1 MENSKLEEIRNDV
14 KNWLEGCLIG
24 HFGKPLKNTSST
36 IQETLPFRPSEM
48 YQCGILYGQMP
59 DFNIDAEF
67 VDNKIIEDE
76 ALDSEDENRWGVDEG
91 IENSQKSKKTSAY
104 CYYRPPSA
112 VGLSFF
118 VSSDISIEVI
128 IQAARYSLKKEGR
141 KEYWVR
147 RQLPDN
153 SNHKDSINISPSEN
167 DQQLSCEYDI
177 LSDREL
183 NKDDDSKRK
192 DGHFDKLHIKWRPY
206 SATILDDSGKKR
218 ESSYKKVKGYIVT
231 ISVVNSASVKQ
242 IDSELVK
249 TWEKKHLFQLL
260 FECHIMSGKVYPYPA
275 NNTLQLDEEDKEF
288 DLLYSDKTV
297 FAIGHGVS
305 PEWDI
310 GNDGR
315 VKCIK
320 ADFLPSC
327 EVPLMKTNVEEVD
340 KSALSIAALSK
351 TADNVENVQKL
362 LLEFTGTYRKW
373 IKKLSSS
380 LRQMSSTQKKTAETM
395 LGRLEKCAERMNKGI
410 ESLKDPFAAKA
421 FSFAHIAMMD
431 YMRNRGV
438 KEPYWRPFQLGFL
451 LQEIPS
457 LINDTESERELVDL
471 LWFQTGGG
479 KTEAYLG
486 IISFLITYRRMRYP
500 NNSGG
505 TTVIMRYTLR
515 LLTIQQF
522 QRASIVICALELLRR
537 KYPEILGQTPITSG
551 LWVGAASSPND
562 FSSANKIVQDA
573 LKSDGYGLE
582 KFVITECPW
591 CGSKLKVNRNCL
603 QSAFFCDDNKF
614 AFRCTNSNCEFGGS
628 HNPILP
634 VSVVDQHLYQNPP
647 TLLLATVDKFAMFAW
662 RAESTV
668 FLGNSYHDNLYSVP
682 EHRPPDLIIQDELH
696 LIAGELGTIAAVY
709 EAGFDAVLKIKGHLV
724 KYIASTATIRNAKE
738 QVKKLYARDVSVFPP
753 PGLNWSDSFF
763 ARVDNVKPGR
773 LYIGYYT
780 PNLGRTESFAPLAA
794 SLFTSPSVW
803 SYTDEAVRDAW
814 WTMVAY
820 HGSLRGLGITHNL
833 VSDEVNKYINYYI
846 GYMLDKDFKKENG
859 YAESFNDFYS
869 DTLNLKDKIETQKDN
884 DINDEAK
891 KEISNKFIEFRRL
904 YAESGIAE
912 LTSNR
917 NSSEIRQ
924 YLSDLDI
931 CYSHEANQSIA
942 LLLCTNM
949 VSVGL
954 DIPRLGLMVINGQP
968 FTTGEY
974 IQASSRVGRD
984 KIPGIVAAHYFRN
997 HARDMSH
1004 YENFRSYHESFY
1016 RFVEPTSLT
1025 PFSEPSRK
1033 RALHAALVI
1042 VIRHAAGLL
1051 GNDAANNMNKDND
1064 KIKNSVNILL
1074 QRCKEAS
1081 PEQFENTK
1089 KHLEQLLCYWDSI
1102 SGQDNWDIKPLQ
1114 YQTPSDGRKDKS
1126 PLLISYSKKREMRIS
1141 EYNKSWA
1148 TLQSMRNVDDECG
1161 IFFISPRNTQ

>member
-1 MENSKLEEIRNDV
+1 MGNSRLEEIRKDV
-14 KNWLEGCLIG
+14 QNWLEGCLIG
-24 HFGKPLKNTSST
+24 PFGKPLKKNQSNT
-36 IQETLPFRPSEM
+36 IEEELHFRPSEM

-59 DFNIDAEF
+59 DLEIEIEHTET
-67 VDNKIIEDE
+67 KI
-76 ALDSEDENRWGVDEG
+76 SEDETFEDDDNSWGV
-91 IENSQKSKKTSAY
+91 ENDTKKGAKAKKASIS
-104 CYYRPPSA
+104 CHYRPPSG

-128 IQAARYSLKKEGR
+128 VQAARYLPITRSR
-141 KEYWVR
+141 KDNWVR

-153 SNHKDSINISPSEN
+153 NIERQDIIRIKPSEN
-167 DQQLSCEYDI
+167 DQQLSCEINI

-183 NKDDDSKRK
+183 NKEGDSKRK
-192 DGHFDKLHIKWRPY
+192 DVHFDTLHVKWRPY
-206 SATILDDSGKKR
+206 NATILDDSGKKMGLC
-218 ESSYKKVKGYIVT
+218 YKQVTGYIVT
-231 ISVVNSASVKQ
+231 ISVVNRASVKE
-242 IDSELVK
+242 INSEWVK
-249 TWEKKHLFQLL
+249 TWEKTHLFQLL
-260 FECHIMSGKVYPYPA
+260 FECHIISGEVYPYPG
-275 NNTLQLDEEDKEF
+275 NDMLQLEQEDREF
-288 DLLYSDKTV
+288 ALLYSDKAV

-305 PEWDI
+305 PEWETDK
-310 GNDGR
+310 DSR
-315 VKCIK
+315 VKCVK
-320 ADFLPSC
+320 ADFLPSS
-327 EVPLMKTNVEEVD
+327 EVPLMETDVKEID
-340 KSALSIAALSK
+340 KAVLNLSTLSK
-351 TADNVENVQKL
+351 TEKNVDVIQKIL
-362 LLEFTGTYRKW
+362 FDFTSTYQKW
-373 IKKLSSS
+373 ITKLQSNIKN
-380 LRQMSSTQKKTAETM
+380 MSKEQIKTADTM
-395 LGRLEKCAERMNKGI
+395 LGRLEKCTERMNKGI
-410 ESLKDPFAAKA
+410 KSLKEPFVAKA
-421 FSFAHIAMMD
+421 FSFAHIAMID
-431 YMRNRGV
+431 YMRTRGV
-438 KEPYWRPFQLGFL
+438 EKPFWRPFQLGFL

-457 LINDTESERELVDL
+457 LIDDNDSDRDVVDL

-479 KTEAYLG
+479 KTEAYLA
-486 IISFLITYRRMRYP
+486 IISFLVAYRRMRYS
-500 NNSGG
+500 NNGGG

-537 KYPEILGQTPITSG
+537 KYPEILGQIPITAG

-562 FSSANKIVQDA
+562 FSSANKIVQGA

-591 CGSKLKVNRNCL
+591 CGSKLKVNSNCL
-603 QSAFFCDDNKF
+603 KSAFLCDDNRF
-614 AFRCTNSNCEFGGS
+614 VFCCTNSKCEFGGS
-628 HNPILP
+628 DNPVLP

-647 TLLLATVDKFAMFAW
+647 TLLLATVDKFAMFTW
-662 RAESTV
+662 REETTV
-668 FLGNSYHDNLYSVP
+668 FLGNSYLTPLYSVP
-682 EHRPPDLIIQDELH
+682 AYRPPDLIIQDELH
-696 LIAGELGTIAAVY
+696 LISGELGTIAGLY
-709 EAGFDAVLKIKGHLV
+709 ESGFDAALKIQGHSV

-738 QVKKLYARDVSVFPP
+738 QVKKLYARDVSVFPS

-794 SLFTSPSVW
+794 ALFTAPSIW
-803 SYTDEAVRDAW
+803 NYSDEAVKDAW

-846 GYMLDKDFKKENG
+846 GCMVESNFKGTNE
-859 YAESFNDFYS
+859 YAKSFDQFCTN
-869 DTLNLKDKIETQKDN
+869 LNLSYKNLKQLNEGNYDDYK
-884 DINDEAK
+884 
-891 KEISNKFIEFRRL
+891 NKVAEQFIDFRRL

-917 NSSEIRQ
+917 NASEIRK
-924 YLSDLDI
+924 YLSELDT
-931 CYSHEANQSIA
+931 CYSDENNHAIS

-954 DIPRLGLMVINGQP
+954 DISRLGLMVINGQP

-974 IQASSRVGRD
+974 IQASSRVGRNQV
-984 KIPGIVAAHYFRN
+984 PGIVVAHYFRN

-1025 PFSEPSRK
+1025 PFSAPSRK
-1033 RALHAALVI
+1033 RALHSALVI

-1051 GNDAANNMNKDND
+1051 GNDAANNMDKND
-1064 KIKNSVNILL
+1064 VRIKNAVDIFL
-1074 QRCKEAS
+1074 QRCKKAS

-1089 KHLEQLLCYWDSI
+1089 KHIEQLICYWDSI
-1102 SGQDNWDIKPLQ
+1102 SGQNNWDIKPLQ
-1114 YQTPSDGRKDKS
+1114 YQTPSDGRKDKLA
-1126 PLLISYSKKREMRIS
+1126 LLISYSKKREMSIS

-1148 TLQSMRNVDDECG
+1148 TLQSMRSVDDECG
-1161 IFFISPRNTQ
+1161 IIFITPRNTQ